1 VEHSIVE
8 RIPGPKKQQQ
18 QQQQPKQI
26 KIWATLKN
34 KIHHLMR
41 FLTVLERLIDFLN
54 IHNATEIDLNHMKL
68 NNSYHSLSLV
78 AGMA

>member
-1 VEHSIVE
+1 M
-8 RIPGPKKQQQ
+8 
-18 QQQQPKQI
+18 
-26 KIWATLKN
+26 KN

-78 AGMA
+78 VGMA